1 MTRTTR
7 LIAALLVTS
16 WTSLALAHHS
26 FAMFDARKSAS
37 QKGVIKE
44 VQWTNPHVW
53 VHLTVQEGGKEVVTA
68 LDKSAPRLKR
78 VTEKKKGGLKPS
90 WNAVRGSWLSKN
102 RPQPPRMAV
111 FSSICQTM
119 PARGASWLNLLFIA
133 PEPGKPVSPGNNS
146 PGGACG

>member
-53 VHLTVQEGGKEVVTA
+53 VHLTVQEGGKEVVYDYEGA
-68 LDKSAPRLKR
+68 AIAVLKR
-78 VTEKKKGGLKPS
+78 IPTWRKK
-90 WNAVRGSWLSKN
+90 
-102 RPQPPRMAV
+102 
-111 FSSICQTM
+111 
-119 PARGASWLNLLFIA
+119 
-133 PEPGKPVSPGNNS
+133 
-146 PGGACG
+146 